1 MLNKSMNT
9 VQYHTNKDGSVKY
22 YASYHTAWNAAIRL
36 NQNTKDATWLFDG
49 DEHGWY
55 LHLER
60 DA

>member
-1 MLNKSMNT
+1 MET
-9 VQYHTNKDGSVKY
+9 ITYHTNKDGSVKY

-36 NQNTKDATWLFDG
+36 NQNTQDGTWLFDG

-55 LHLER
+55 LHLEA